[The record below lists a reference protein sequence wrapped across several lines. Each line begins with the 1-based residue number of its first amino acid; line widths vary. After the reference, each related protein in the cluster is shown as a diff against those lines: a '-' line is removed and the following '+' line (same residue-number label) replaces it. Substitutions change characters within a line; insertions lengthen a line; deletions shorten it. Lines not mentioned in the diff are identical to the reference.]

1 MSIRKKIV
9 FLPYDMDTALG
20 INNEGELVFSY
31 NLEDIDRLPSGA
43 MVFNGGNSVLWKN
56 LRAAFD
62 PEIKAMY
69 RELRNSGAL
78 SYSKVE
84 AMFEE
89 HQGKWGEAIFNEDAW
104 FKYIEP
110 FVVNGDNHLGM
121 LQGAKTEQRKWWMYN
136 RFRYMDS
143 RYNAG
148 DALTDFVLLRGY
160 EKADITVIPYA
171 DIYASVEYASRI
183 VVQKR
188 APRNLPCTL
197 EFPLDRANDTETRI
211 FSASQL
217 KSLGDLAPYK
227 IGLGNFASGVNL
239 QTIKIGDADSEYS
252 NGNFISL
259 TLGNNT
265 LLKTLDV
272 RNCPNLSGGID
283 ASHCS
288 NIEHVYFDGTS
299 ISGITLPNGGF
310 LKTLHLPGTVTN
322 LTIMNQPQLTD
333 LTIPDYSNITT
344 LRLENVNSSVDA
356 RDILA
361 DMSAGS
367 RVRLIGFN
375 WNCADYNEVARLYD
389 IFDTM
394 RGLDVNGETETHIQ
408 LNGVIHVPSMSES
421 QYLTL
426 SERYS
431 LSINLIVDRIVEERY
446 TITWL
451 NCDGSVLGYSYQMR
465 YGSTP
470 TYYGPTPT
478 NPDPESTDTTFRRW
492 KPDIVP
498 VTGDTTYTASFI
510 PYYTV
515 TFNDGNT
522 TLQTVTGVDRGASA
536 VYTGETPT
544 KTNYEFAGW
553 NPQPTNISGNTTCS
567 AVFIYSNVPETI
579 TDSWSEIIENINNGS
594 YLSRYMIGDTKKLCI
609 MGKTY
614 ITMRLIGIQ
623 VDELEE
629 GGMAPTTWLA
639 IHTATGLSNIYNPQ
653 GNKTDGTGIHGGWEH
668 CALRQYINNT
678 VKPLLPYE
686 VRSSLKAV
694 KKYSRGH
701 SMVTNQMANNM
712 LSIDELW
719 IPSVRELG
727 FANQETA
734 GPIYFPE
741 TPKYPNDVA
750 TPVGGRQDRINL
762 RTGTNDAGI
771 GQVAQA
777 RFTTDDGVCW
787 IDGGVYPHSQNKD
800 VWIGFCL

>member
-110 FVVNGDNHLGM
+110 FVINGDNHLGM

-299 ISGITLPNGGF
+299 INGITLPNGGF
-310 LKTLHLPGTVTN
+310 LKTLHLPDTITN
-322 LTIMNQPQLTD
+322 LTLLNQRQITD
-333 LTIPDYSNITT
+333 FEMHDYSNIST
-344 LRLENVNSSVDA
+344 LRLENVSDAVDSKE
-356 RDILA
+356 II
-361 DMSAGS
+361 SEIGSGS
-367 RVRLIGFN
+367 RVRLIGFD
-375 WNCADYNEVARLYD
+375 WVCSDSTEIKTLYD
-389 IFDTM
+389 KLDTM
-394 RGLDVNGETETHIQ
+394 RGLDENDDTVAAAQVVGTIHIQ
-408 LNGVIHVPSMSES
+408 TIGSTSYTVLTNRYPTIVIDVEYGVSDEYF
-421 QYLTL
+421 Q
-426 SERYS
+426 
-431 LSINLIVDRIVEERY
+431 
-446 TITWL
+446 ITWV
-451 NCDGSVLGYSYQMR
+451 NSDGTVLPGSPQHVK
-465 YGSTP
+465 YGVTP
-470 TYYGPTPT
+470 AYYGATPQ
-478 NPDPESTDTTFRRW
+478 DPEGSRPFQRW
-492 KPDIVP
+492 KPTIVP
-498 VTGDTTYTASFI
+498 ASDDATYTASYI
-510 PYYTV
+510 PFYTV
-515 TFNDGNT
+515 TFKVDNST
-522 TLQTVTGVDRGASA
+522 VQTVTGVDQGSSA

-544 KTNYEFAGW
+544 KENYTFYGW
-553 NPQPTNISGNTTCS
+553 SPQPTNIQGNTTCV
-567 AVFIYSNVPETI
+567 AQFVYSNVPETI
-579 TDSWSEIIENINNGS
+579 TDSWNEIIESINNGT
-594 YLSRYMIGDTKKLCI
+594 YIFKYRVGDTKKLN
-609 MGKTY
+609 
-614 ITMRLIGIQ
+614 IGLDYM
-623 VDELEE
+623 VSMELVAIDTDPLSN
-629 GGMAPTTWLA
+629 GQGAAATTWISKHVYKTQRA
-639 IHTATGLSNIYNPQ
+639 YSSSNSDNWTVCSTRTYM
-653 GNKTDGTGIHGGWEH
+653 
-668 CALRQYINNT
+668 NNT
-678 VKPLLPYE
+678 IKSLIPDNVRNNIKE
-686 VRSSLKAV
+686 VIKNSNSAL
-694 KKYSRGH
+694 
-701 SMVTNQMANNM
+701 VTN
-712 LSIDELW
+712 DYVW
-719 IPSVRELG
+719 IPSMREVG
-727 FANQETA
+727 FGGDGA
-734 GPIYFPE
+734 GPVYYSSNE
-741 TPKYPNDVA
+741 
-750 TPVGGRQDRINL
+750 QRIKTIAGESTQRFYWL
-762 RTGTNDAGI
+762 RTVDGTAAKVMNPNGAGTTNI
-771 GQVAQA
+771 QKVTGTPFVA
-777 RFTTDDGVCW
+777 
-787 IDGGVYPHSQNKD
+787 
-800 VWIGFCL
+800 IGFCI